1 MTFQYTLYYY
11 VNRKKRIILVENH
24 SPVFNDEGEAQKI
37 EFFDGDVHL
46 GFYDIRFN
54 ALDKKFLSISSDG
67 VLKIRIHTQTN
78 IKKAWLLLE
87 DSEFRPIEL
96 KLYAETERFNYW
108 RAHVDLRSKEA
119 KFSFGAQTEE
129 NINVYFGTSGVAN
142 FISPAE
148 KWSLDVDSFKR
159 HTIPD
164 WFFGGVMYQI
174 FPEKFKNS
182 NPKLNPEN
190 VFDWGSKPT
199 RLGFQGGDLYGVIEE
214 LDYIKNLG
222 VNIIYLNPIFLSG
235 SVHKYDTWDHFKV
248 DDNFGGDEALTLL
261 IEKAHSM
268 NMKVVLDCSLNHVH
282 PRHFAFQDLIQNG
295 ADSKYKDWFTVFD
308 YPIRLKYRP
317 HLYSQ
322 TYKVGWDGNEEE
334 YKEYLDKTFSETKV
348 PVEIFEDDGPICEP
362 TYKSWWGVPDMP
374 KVNYSST
381 DARKW
386 ALEVTEYWIKN
397 FDIDG
402 WRMDVAKE
410 IDTSFWRDFR
420 EVAKKAK
427 KDILLLSEIFGDTSQ
442 WLQGDMF
449 DGTMNYSFRENMID
463 FFANKNMT
471 PDEFSES
478 LAHLYSMY
486 SFEAISS
493 CQNLLSSHDVKRFL
507 NRCEKPEEVY
517 GAIFFQATFP
527 GIASIYYGDEIG
539 LDGGNEPNNREPF
552 PWNDEPNWNIQLK
565 EITSILMNLKN
576 SNSILKYG
584 TFELIPSSEGVVIFR
599 RVLQKESLI
608 CIFNRDSL
616 VKDFKISS
624 QAHSVEKIYGEFDI
638 KLENKEIL
646 INKLLPN
653 TGIII
658 HEK

>member
-11 VNRKKRIILVENH
+11 ENRKKRIILVENH

-54 ALDKKFLSISSDG
+54 SLDKKFLSISSDG

-87 DSEFRPIEL
+87 DSEFRSIEL
-96 KLYAETERFNYW
+96 KLYAETKRFNYW
-108 RAHVDLRSKEA
+108 RAHVDLRSNIA
-119 KFSFGAQTEE
+119 KFSFAVQTDE
-129 NINVYFGTSGVAN
+129 NINIYFGTSGVAN

-148 KWSLDVDSFKR
+148 KWSLDVNSFKR

-190 VFDWGSKPT
+190 VLDWGTKPT
-199 RLGFQGGDLYGVIEE
+199 RLGFQGGDLYGVIEK

-261 IEKAHSM
+261 IESAHAM
-268 NMKVVLDCSLNHVH
+268 DMKVILDCSLNHVH

-295 ADSKYKDWFTVFD
+295 PDSKYKDWFTVFD

-381 DARKW
+381 EARKW
-386 ALEVTEYWIKN
+386 ALEVTEHWIKN

-410 IDTSFWRDFR
+410 IDTSFWREFR
-420 EVAKKAK
+420 EIAKKTK

-463 FFANKNMT
+463 FFANKNMK

-486 SFEAISS
+486 SFEAITS

-507 NRCEKPEEVY
+507 NRCEKIEDVY

-539 LDGGNEPNNREPF
+539 LDGGDEPNNREPF
-552 PWNDEPNWNIQLK
+552 PWNDDSNWNMPLQ
-565 EITSILMNLKN
+565 EITSTLMNLKN

-584 TFELIPSSEGVVIFR
+584 TFELIPSSQGVVIFR

-616 VKDFKISS
+616 VEDFKISS

-646 INKLLPN
+646 ITKLLPN

>member
-11 VNRKKRIILVENH
+11 ENRKKRIILVENH

-37 EFFDGDVHL
+37 EFFEGDVHL

-54 ALDKKFLSISSDG
+54 SLDKKFLSISSDG

-87 DSEFRPIEL
+87 DSEFRSIEL
-96 KLYAETERFNYW
+96 KLYAETKRFNYW
-108 RAHVDLRSKEA
+108 RAHVDLRSNIA
-119 KFSFGAQTEE
+119 KFSFAAQTDE
-129 NINVYFGTSGVAN
+129 NINIYFGTSGVAN

-148 KWSLDVDSFKR
+148 KWSLDVNSFKR

-190 VFDWGSKPT
+190 VLDWGTKPT
-199 RLGFQGGDLYGVIEE
+199 RLGFQGGDLYGVIEK

-261 IEKAHSM
+261 IESAHAM
-268 NMKVVLDCSLNHVH
+268 NMKVILDCSLNHVH

-295 ADSKYKDWFTVFD
+295 PDSEYKDWFTVFD

-381 DARKW
+381 EARKW
-386 ALEVTEYWIKN
+386 ALEVTEHWIKN

-410 IDTSFWRDFR
+410 IDTSFWREFR
-420 EVAKKAK
+420 EIAKKTK

-463 FFANKNMT
+463 FFANKNMK

-486 SFEAISS
+486 SFEAITS

-507 NRCEKPEEVY
+507 NRCEKIEDVY

-539 LDGGNEPNNREPF
+539 LDGGDEPNNREPF
-552 PWNDEPNWNIQLK
+552 PWNDDSNWNIPLQ
-565 EITSILMNLKN
+565 EITSRLMNLKN

-584 TFELIPSSEGVVIFR
+584 TFELIPSSQGVVIFR

-616 VKDFKISS
+616 VEDFKISS

-646 INKLLPN
+646 ITKLLPN

>member
-11 VNRKKRIILVENH
+11 ENRKKRIILVENH

-54 ALDKKFLSISSDG
+54 SLDKKFLSISSDG

-87 DSEFRPIEL
+87 DSEFRSIEL
-96 KLYAETERFNYW
+96 KLYAETKRFNYW
-108 RAHVDLRSKEA
+108 RAHVDLRSNIA
-119 KFSFGAQTEE
+119 KFSFAVQTDE
-129 NINVYFGTSGVAN
+129 NINIYFGTSGVAN

-148 KWSLDVDSFKR
+148 KWSLDVNSFKR
-159 HTIPD
+159 HAIPD

-190 VFDWGSKPT
+190 VLDWGTKPT
-199 RLGFQGGDLYGVIEE
+199 RLGFQGGDLYGVIEK

-261 IEKAHSM
+261 IESAHAM
-268 NMKVVLDCSLNHVH
+268 NMKVILDCSLNHVH

-295 ADSKYKDWFTVFD
+295 PDSKYKDWFTVFD

-381 DARKW
+381 EARKW
-386 ALEVTEYWIKN
+386 ALEVTEHWIKN

-410 IDTSFWRDFR
+410 IDTSFWREFR
-420 EVAKKAK
+420 EIAKKTK

-463 FFANKNMT
+463 FFANKNMK

-486 SFEAISS
+486 SFEAITS

-507 NRCEKPEEVY
+507 NRCEKIEDVY

-539 LDGGNEPNNREPF
+539 LDGGDEPNNREPF
-552 PWNDEPNWNIQLK
+552 PWNDDSNWNMPLQ
-565 EITSILMNLKN
+565 EITSTLMNLKN

-584 TFELIPSSEGVVIFR
+584 TFELIPSSQGVVIFR

-616 VKDFKISS
+616 VEDFKISS

-646 INKLLPN
+646 ITKLLPN

>member
-1 MTFQYTLYYY
+1 M
-11 VNRKKRIILVENH
+11 VENH

-54 ALDKKFLSISSDG
+54 SLDKKFLSISSDG

-87 DSEFRPIEL
+87 DSEFRSIEL
-96 KLYAETERFNYW
+96 KLYAETKRFNYW
-108 RAHVDLRSKEA
+108 RAHVDLRSNIP
-119 KFSFGAQTEE
+119 KFSFAAQTDE
-129 NINVYFGTSGVAN
+129 NINIYFGTSGVAN

-148 KWSLDVDSFKR
+148 KWSLDVNSFKR

-182 NPKLNPEN
+182 SPKLNPEN
-190 VFDWGSKPT
+190 VLDWGTKPT

-214 LDYIKNLG
+214 LDYIKKLG

-261 IEKAHSM
+261 IESAHAM
-268 NMKVVLDCSLNHVH
+268 NMKVILDCSLNHVH

-295 ADSKYKDWFTVFD
+295 PDSKYKDWFTVFD

-374 KVNYSST
+374 KVN
-381 DARKW
+381 
-386 ALEVTEYWIKN
+386 
-397 FDIDG
+397 
-402 WRMDVAKE
+402 
-410 IDTSFWRDFR
+410 
-420 EVAKKAK
+420 
-427 KDILLLSEIFGDTSQ
+427 
-442 WLQGDMF
+442 LQ
-449 DGTMNYSFRENMID
+449 
-463 FFANKNMT
+463 
-471 PDEFSES
+471 
-478 LAHLYSMY
+478 
-486 SFEAISS
+486 
-493 CQNLLSSHDVKRFL
+493 L
-507 NRCEKPEEVY
+507 NR
-517 GAIFFQATFP
+517 
-527 GIASIYYGDEIG
+527 S
-539 LDGGNEPNNREPF
+539 
-552 PWNDEPNWNIQLK
+552 
-565 EITSILMNLKN
+565 
-576 SNSILKYG
+576 
-584 TFELIPSSEGVVIFR
+584 
-599 RVLQKESLI
+599 
-608 CIFNRDSL
+608 
-616 VKDFKISS
+616 
-624 QAHSVEKIYGEFDI
+624 
-638 KLENKEIL
+638 
-646 INKLLPN
+646 
-653 TGIII
+653 
-658 HEK
+658 

>member
-1 MTFQYTLYYY
+1 M
-11 VNRKKRIILVENH
+11 VENH
-24 SPVFNDEGEAQKI
+24 SPKFKDEGEAQKI

-54 ALDKKFLSISSDG
+54 SQDKKFLSISPDG
-67 VLKIRIHTQTN
+67 LLKIRIHTQTN

-96 KLYAETERFNYW
+96 KLYAETKRFNYW
-108 RAHVDLRSKEA
+108 RAHVELRSNSP
-119 KFSFGAQTEE
+119 KFSFAAQTDE
-129 NINVYFGTSGVAN
+129 NINIYFGTSGVAN

-148 KWSLDVDSFKR
+148 KWSLDVNKFNR

-174 FPEKFKNS
+174 FPEKFKNT
-182 NPKLNPEN
+182 NPELNPEN
-190 VFDWGSKPT
+190 VLDWGTKPT

-214 LDYIKNLG
+214 LEYIQNLG
-222 VNIIYLNPIFLSG
+222 VNIIYLNPIFLSK

-248 DDNFGGDEALTLL
+248 DDTLGGDGALKLL

-268 NMKVVLDCSLNHVH
+268 HMKVVLDCSLNHVH
-282 PRHFAFQDLIQNG
+282 PRHFAFQDLIKKG
-295 ADSKYKDWFTVFD
+295 PKSKYRDWFTVFD
-308 YPIRLKYRP
+308 YPIRLKHRP

-334 YKEYLDKTFSETKV
+334 YKEYLDKTFTETKI
-348 PVEIFEDDGPICEP
+348 PVEILKDDGPICEP

-374 KVNYSST
+374 KVNYSSP

-386 ALEVTEYWIKN
+386 ALDVAEYWIKN

-410 IDTSFWRDFR
+410 IDTSFWKEFR
-420 EVAKKAK
+420 EITKNTK

-463 FFANKNMT
+463 FFANRNME
-471 PDEFSES
+471 PEEFSES

-486 SFEAISS
+486 SFEAITA

-507 NRCEKPEEVY
+507 NRCK
-517 GAIFFQATFP
+517 Q
-527 GIASIYYGDEIG
+527 S
-539 LDGGNEPNNREPF
+539 
-552 PWNDEPNWNIQLK
+552 
-565 EITSILMNLKN
+565 
-576 SNSILKYG
+576 
-584 TFELIPSSEGVVIFR
+584 
-599 RVLQKESLI
+599 
-608 CIFNRDSL
+608 
-616 VKDFKISS
+616 
-624 QAHSVEKIYGEFDI
+624 
-638 KLENKEIL
+638 
-646 INKLLPN
+646 
-653 TGIII
+653 
-658 HEK
+658 

>member
-1 MTFQYTLYYY
+1 M
-11 VNRKKRIILVENH
+11 VENH

-54 ALDKKFLSISSDG
+54 SLDKKFLSISSDG

-87 DSEFRPIEL
+87 DSEFRSIEL
-96 KLYAETERFNYW
+96 KLYAETKRFNYW
-108 RAHVDLRSKEA
+108 RAHVDLRSNIA
-119 KFSFGAQTEE
+119 KFSFAAQTDE
-129 NINVYFGTSGVAN
+129 NINIYFGTSGVAN

-190 VFDWGSKPT
+190 VLDWGTKPT
-199 RLGFQGGDLYGVIEE
+199 RLGFQGGDLYGVIEK
-214 LDYIKNLG
+214 LDYIKKLG

-261 IEKAHSM
+261 IESAHAM
-268 NMKVVLDCSLNHVH
+268 NMKVILDCSLNHVH

-295 ADSKYKDWFTVFD
+295 PDSKYKEWFTVFD
-308 YPIRLKYRP
+308 YHIRLKYRP

-322 TYKVGWDGNEEE
+322 TYKVGWDGNEEQ

-381 DARKW
+381 EARKW
-386 ALEVTEYWIKN
+386 ALQVTEHWIKN

-410 IDTSFWRDFR
+410 IDTSFWREFR
-420 EVAKKAK
+420 EIAKKTK

-463 FFANKNMT
+463 FFANKNMK

-486 SFEAISS
+486 SFEAITS

-507 NRCEKPEEVY
+507 NRCEKIEDVY

-539 LDGGNEPNNREPF
+539 LDGGDEPNNREPF
-552 PWNDEPNWNIQLK
+552 PWNDDSNWNIHLQ
-565 EITSILMNLKN
+565 EITSSLMNLKN

-584 TFELIPSSEGVVIFR
+584 TFELIPSSQGVVIFR

-616 VKDFKISS
+616 VEDFKISS

-646 INKLLPN
+646 ITKLLPN
-653 TGIII
+653 AGIII

>member
-1 MTFQYTLYYY
+1 M
-11 VNRKKRIILVENH
+11 
-24 SPVFNDEGEAQKI
+24 
-37 EFFDGDVHL
+37 
-46 GFYDIRFN
+46 
-54 ALDKKFLSISSDG
+54 
-67 VLKIRIHTQTN
+67 
-78 IKKAWLLLE
+78 
-87 DSEFRPIEL
+87 
-96 KLYAETERFNYW
+96 
-108 RAHVDLRSKEA
+108 
-119 KFSFGAQTEE
+119 
-129 NINVYFGTSGVAN
+129 
-142 FISPAE
+142 
-148 KWSLDVDSFKR
+148 
-159 HTIPD
+159 
-164 WFFGGVMYQI
+164 
-174 FPEKFKNS
+174 
-182 NPKLNPEN
+182 
-190 VFDWGSKPT
+190 
-199 RLGFQGGDLYGVIEE
+199 
-214 LDYIKNLG
+214 
-222 VNIIYLNPIFLSG
+222 
-235 SVHKYDTWDHFKV
+235 
-248 DDNFGGDEALTLL
+248 
-261 IEKAHSM
+261 
-268 NMKVVLDCSLNHVH
+268 
-282 PRHFAFQDLIQNG
+282 
-295 ADSKYKDWFTVFD
+295 
-308 YPIRLKYRP
+308 
-317 HLYSQ
+317 YSQ

-381 DARKW
+381 EARKW
-386 ALEVTEYWIKN
+386 ALEVTEHWIKN

-410 IDTSFWRDFR
+410 IDTSFWREFR
-420 EVAKKAK
+420 EIAKKTK

-463 FFANKNMT
+463 FFANKNMK

-486 SFEAISS
+486 SFEAITS

-507 NRCEKPEEVY
+507 NRCEKIEDVY

-539 LDGGNEPNNREPF
+539 LDGGDEPNNREPF
-552 PWNDEPNWNIQLK
+552 PWNDDSNWNIPLQ
-565 EITSILMNLKN
+565 EITSRLMNLKN

-584 TFELIPSSEGVVIFR
+584 TFELIPSSQGVVIFR

-616 VKDFKISS
+616 VEDFKISS

-646 INKLLPN
+646 ITKLLPN

>member
-11 VNRKKRIILVENH
+11 ENRKKRIILVENH

-54 ALDKKFLSISSDG
+54 SLDKKFLSISSDG

-87 DSEFRPIEL
+87 DSEFRSIEL
-96 KLYAETERFNYW
+96 KLYAETKRFNYW
-108 RAHVDLRSKEA
+108 RAHVDLRSNIA
-119 KFSFGAQTEE
+119 KFSFAAQTDE
-129 NINVYFGTSGVAN
+129 NINIYFGTSGVAN

-148 KWSLDVDSFKR
+148 KWSLDVNSFKR

-190 VFDWGSKPT
+190 VLDWGTKPT
-199 RLGFQGGDLYGVIEE
+199 RLGFQGGDLYGVIEK

-261 IEKAHSM
+261 IESAHAM
-268 NMKVVLDCSLNHVH
+268 NMKVILDCSLNHVH

-295 ADSKYKDWFTVFD
+295 PDSKYKDWFTVFD

-381 DARKW
+381 EARKW
-386 ALEVTEYWIKN
+386 ALEVTEHWIKN

-410 IDTSFWRDFR
+410 IDTSFWREFR
-420 EVAKKAK
+420 EIAKKTK

-463 FFANKNMT
+463 FFANKNMK

-486 SFEAISS
+486 SFEAITS

-507 NRCEKPEEVY
+507 NRCEKIEDVY

-539 LDGGNEPNNREPF
+539 LDGGDEPNNREPF
-552 PWNDEPNWNIQLK
+552 PWNDDSNWNIPLQ
-565 EITSILMNLKN
+565 EITSSLMNLKN

-584 TFELIPSSEGVVIFR
+584 TFELIPSSQGVVIFR

-616 VKDFKISS
+616 VEDFKISS

-646 INKLLPN
+646 ITKLLPN

>member
-11 VNRKKRIILVENH
+11 ENRKKRIILVENH

-54 ALDKKFLSISSDG
+54 SLDKKFLSISSDG

-87 DSEFRPIEL
+87 DSEFRSIEL
-96 KLYAETERFNYW
+96 KLYAETKRFNYW
-108 RAHVDLRSKEA
+108 RAHVDLRSNIA
-119 KFSFGAQTEE
+119 KFSFAAQTDE
-129 NINVYFGTSGVAN
+129 NINIYFGTSGVAN

-148 KWSLDVDSFKR
+148 KWSLDVNSFKR

-190 VFDWGSKPT
+190 VLDWGTKPT
-199 RLGFQGGDLYGVIEE
+199 RLGFQGGDLYGVIEK

-261 IEKAHSM
+261 IESAHAM
-268 NMKVVLDCSLNHVH
+268 DMKVILDCSLNHVH

-295 ADSKYKDWFTVFD
+295 PDSKYKDWFTVFD

-381 DARKW
+381 EARKW
-386 ALEVTEYWIKN
+386 ALEVTEHWIKN

-410 IDTSFWRDFR
+410 IDTSFWREFR
-420 EVAKKAK
+420 EIAKKTK

-463 FFANKNMT
+463 FFANKNMK

-486 SFEAISS
+486 SFEAITS

-507 NRCEKPEEVY
+507 NRCEKIEDVY

-539 LDGGNEPNNREPF
+539 LDGGDEPNNREPF
-552 PWNDEPNWNIQLK
+552 PWNDDSNWNIPLQ
-565 EITSILMNLKN
+565 EITSSLMNLKN

-584 TFELIPSSEGVVIFR
+584 TFELIPSSQGVVIFR

-616 VKDFKISS
+616 VEDFKISS

-646 INKLLPN
+646 ITKLLPN

>member
-11 VNRKKRIILVENH
+11 ENRKKRIILVENH

-54 ALDKKFLSISSDG
+54 SLDKKFLSISSDG

-87 DSEFRPIEL
+87 DSEFRSIEL
-96 KLYAETERFNYW
+96 KLYAETKRFNYW
-108 RAHVDLRSKEA
+108 RAHVDLRSNIA
-119 KFSFGAQTEE
+119 KFSFAVQTDE
-129 NINVYFGTSGVAN
+129 NINIYFGTSGVAN

-148 KWSLDVDSFKR
+148 KWSLDVNSFKR
-159 HTIPD
+159 HAIPD

-190 VFDWGSKPT
+190 VLDWGTKPT
-199 RLGFQGGDLYGVIEE
+199 RLGFQGGDLYGVIEK

-261 IEKAHSM
+261 IESAHAI
-268 NMKVVLDCSLNHVH
+268 NMKVILDCSLNHVH

-295 ADSKYKDWFTVFD
+295 PDSKYKDWFTVFD

-381 DARKW
+381 EARKW
-386 ALEVTEYWIKN
+386 ALEVTEHWIKN

-410 IDTSFWRDFR
+410 IDTSFWREFR
-420 EVAKKAK
+420 EIAKKTK

-463 FFANKNMT
+463 FFANKNMK

-486 SFEAISS
+486 SFEAITS

-507 NRCEKPEEVY
+507 NRCEKIEDVY

-539 LDGGNEPNNREPF
+539 LDGGDEPNNREPF
-552 PWNDEPNWNIQLK
+552 PWNDDSNWNMPLQ
-565 EITSILMNLKN
+565 EITSTLMNLKN

-584 TFELIPSSEGVVIFR
+584 TFELIPSSQGVVIFR

-616 VKDFKISS
+616 VEDFKISS
-624 QAHSVEKIYGEFDI
+624 QAHSVEKIYGEFDM
-638 KLENKEIL
+638 KLENKEIV
-646 INKLLPN
+646 ITKLLPN

>member
-11 VNRKKRIILVENH
+11 ENRKKRIILVENH

-54 ALDKKFLSISSDG
+54 SLDKKFLSISSDG

-87 DSEFRPIEL
+87 DSEFRSIEL
-96 KLYAETERFNYW
+96 KLYAETKRFNYW
-108 RAHVDLRSKEA
+108 RAHVDLRSNIA
-119 KFSFGAQTEE
+119 KFSFAAQTDE
-129 NINVYFGTSGVAN
+129 NINIYFGTSGIAN

-148 KWSLDVDSFKR
+148 KWSLDVNSFKR
-159 HTIPD
+159 HAIPD

-190 VFDWGSKPT
+190 VLDWGTKPT
-199 RLGFQGGDLYGVIEE
+199 RLGFQGGDLYGVIEK

-261 IEKAHSM
+261 IESAHAM
-268 NMKVVLDCSLNHVH
+268 NMKVILDCSLNHVH

-295 ADSKYKDWFTVFD
+295 PDSKYKDWFTVFD

-381 DARKW
+381 EARKW
-386 ALEVTEYWIKN
+386 ALEVTEHWIKN

-410 IDTSFWRDFR
+410 IDTSFWREFR
-420 EVAKKAK
+420 EIAKKTK

-463 FFANKNMT
+463 FFANKNMK

-486 SFEAISS
+486 SFEAITS

-507 NRCEKPEEVY
+507 NRCEKIEDVY

-539 LDGGNEPNNREPF
+539 LDGGDEPNNREPF
-552 PWNDEPNWNIQLK
+552 PWNDDSNWNMPLQ
-565 EITSILMNLKN
+565 EITSTLMNLKN

-584 TFELIPSSEGVVIFR
+584 TFELIPSSQGVVIFR

-616 VKDFKISS
+616 VEDFKISS

-646 INKLLPN
+646 ITKLLPN

>member
-11 VNRKKRIILVENH
+11 ENRKKRIILVENH

-54 ALDKKFLSISSDG
+54 SLDKKFLSISSDG

-87 DSEFRPIEL
+87 DSEFRSIEL
-96 KLYAETERFNYW
+96 KLYAETKRFNYW
-108 RAHVDLRSKEA
+108 RAHVDLRSNIA
-119 KFSFGAQTEE
+119 KFSFAAQTDE
-129 NINVYFGTSGVAN
+129 NINIYFGTSGVAN

-148 KWSLDVDSFKR
+148 KWSLDVNSFKR

-190 VFDWGSKPT
+190 VLDWGTKPT
-199 RLGFQGGDLYGVIEE
+199 RLGFQGGDLYGVIEK

-261 IEKAHSM
+261 IESAHAM
-268 NMKVVLDCSLNHVH
+268 NMKVILDCSLNHVH

-295 ADSKYKDWFTVFD
+295 PDSKYKDWFTVFD

-381 DARKW
+381 EARKW
-386 ALEVTEYWIKN
+386 ALEVTEHWIKN

-410 IDTSFWRDFR
+410 IDTSFWREFR
-420 EVAKKAK
+420 EIAKKTK

-463 FFANKNMT
+463 FFANKNMK

-486 SFEAISS
+486 SFEAITS

-507 NRCEKPEEVY
+507 NRCEKIEDVY

-539 LDGGNEPNNREPF
+539 LDGGDEPNNREPF
-552 PWNDEPNWNIQLK
+552 PWNDDSNWNMPLQ
-565 EITSILMNLKN
+565 EITSTLMNLKN

-584 TFELIPSSEGVVIFR
+584 TFELIPSSQGVVIFR

-616 VKDFKISS
+616 VEDFKISS

-646 INKLLPN
+646 ITKLLPN